1 MVKSV
6 YVPEAGKV
14 VHFADDITPA
24 EMSGYI
30 DSKYPRAAAGVA
42 ALPDQSDN
50 SSVLGRFAYGLG
62 TGFTN
67 IPGGI
72 AALGLPAEKASQTDA
87 WKFSENSRKYL
98 EQTLG
103 IDPTKKPTT
112 SQMLAETLGSA
123 AGFLVP
129 GGAVA
134 KGAGMVGAGA
144 KAAAIAGSASAA
156 AQGATL
162 NANQRAQIIEQQLA
176 SGMKISPETQLA
188 AQRLDGLIGLSE
200 ALPMHKFFG
209 PIGTILSKVP
219 ASKAPIVEKILSN
232 RLARITKAGAEEAAQ
247 EVAQNIASD
256 LMEAGVYN
264 PDVQIGQDLFSNAA
278 GGAFAGSTIEGIIQL
293 AAGRKL
299 RGARQLQTDIQAE
312 MQKNSEDLRK
322 ISVAEAANT
331 LAQSGVQ
338 GNVTIEPNET
348 PEGFTVYTLMGAGN
362 KPITQFHSEKDAVE
376 AVDLYKKMT
385 GAPVNLDM
393 SGPPK
398 LSAIRIGNK
407 KFPTLE
413 AAAEEHRN
421 IKKRV
426 NDLVKFGDNFEL
438 VSKMAAQKGF
448 APQVFA
454 KQIADE
460 IVATKRRLSMFDR
473 YFSPEA
479 PVAKTAEEIKEGPKV
494 SGTPVNDQ
502 PMPEAKAPE
511 PTPDPAVEPDVKPYQ
526 PEEDYT
532 TEFET
537 PEPITTEEEIP
548 DMPIDSEVMPVE
560 ESRIL
565 PDSIVE
571 EDAANAGVEEQPEA
585 PTVKEQRPSATVDDL
600 MNLRKELFGKEIGW
614 HDMTPEQRAAY
625 EAERDKR
632 FPPED
637 VDVYKSAGPLR
648 EPAPRNLREAHMV
661 GPTVR
666 DYSPETKAW
675 LKNVYAQLQNRVD
688 AIIPNQAKL
697 EFKTLVGANP
707 EYLIRGQAS
716 TVDTQYGIKSVI
728 DLATGT
734 LRPGMTVE
742 EAVKELVGTLNHEMI
757 HVLRAKGVI
766 RPEEWRMLSRSVA
779 KTNIPGKQYT
789 FLDKAEAIYTP
800 NGTPMD
806 AAYSDPDAV
815 VEEAVAE
822 MYREWVLNGLKPPQ
836 QNQGLFNRITEFFR
850 RIFQT
855 LRNARHEDFFK
866 QIESGEVG
874 RREGTAR
881 AAPKKASAGPVA
893 RRPGAPMS
901 SDLNDR
907 TQRAFGLY
915 PYLRTAAPN
924 YYTHKRM
931 ILGATNPGNAA
942 EQIANLDALLAKHG
956 NTLAS
961 DQAFADYLAD
971 AMGKF
976 ATAET
981 GVPIVPY
988 GAVNFANNPGLIA
1001 RQLARMTPGQ
1011 LQMAEGGLSAAK
1023 DFETAYRSGTATPTQ
1038 TAKLILW
1045 GILSRGVSP
1054 FVQESMFLD
1063 VVKPTGVSNRT
1074 GMAQGGIDQFIND
1087 AVDGEFNLEAYNDYV
1102 KTLKLDGLPGAGT
1115 THNLGAFGKTTL
1127 VKLQQRIPDGRTILQ
1142 YLHDLISDYS
1152 LSGKEI
1158 RRRFHEVNPGI
1169 GINNKVLSFMMLV
1182 SGRDDVLVLDR
1193 VQMRNQ
1199 FNNGL
1204 FDDYNMYDGEKIE
1217 KEVTKSDGTT
1227 KMENVTDTGTG
1238 IAPIGDGVFGLMYYE
1253 ALERDLM
1260 DPVRQAYNMLGRG
1273 NQFSMG
1279 RYHWESWVA
1288 TSSQEVDHGS
1298 VMGLIKEATGE
1309 ADPYGGIY
1317 TGEGKYD
1324 TFNSGIRYG
1333 YTKEGEAYVALPDGL
1348 GKYYFFTP
1356 EFAKKVIKGYSRAST
1371 RIITD
1376 ANFKVSESTE
1386 GPWYDRPE
1394 VNKERL
1400 RQYLRAQTEIFRAE
1414 RGNAFSKRVSE
1425 IGETNTNG
1433 TGPGPVHANRRR
1445 FGGVRQ
1451 PVVTHPK
1458 LGTRFSAAPVL
1469 GSAEFTQWF
1478 KNSKIRN
1485 PDGSPKVVYHG
1496 TKTRFKVFDT
1506 KSSELGTHFGTPE
1519 QAAEFVE
1526 QNPFVFTEDE
1536 LGEDYTVEGRTD
1548 QIFPVYLSIQN
1559 PIRMVDYG
1567 AWGPS
1572 RTARHLKTMGIITQD
1587 DVVETQ
1593 RLASIDTA
1601 EGIKNIHKLLKDK
1614 GYDGI
1619 VYLNRREGLNNRPT
1633 PEVDDGDDQ
1642 MFKHFHPEAQDSYII
1657 FDPQQAKSVFN
1668 QFKEGTRLETRF
1680 SAAPLPPYIQQQ
1692 NSTLFAP
1699 KVEVSTRD
1707 KIFTHFTDRGL
1718 TGKTLDT
1725 LHGRI
1730 DISKWTM
1737 AGVAGKAAVIDK
1749 NAYIT
1754 ELEKLLNEKM
1764 TGNYQRMEANYSA
1777 TAALA
1782 WRRRA
1787 SHVFASMLLRGN
1799 LEIKFQTPGD
1809 IQSATMKVVDDTDSL
1824 KEIFNII
1831 TQKGP
1836 VDANGVETDKADIFK
1851 SYAVARRGEWL
1862 RSTGQNVPAQLT
1874 PQYIREVTDFTQR
1887 EYPEVIEAYN
1897 KYQRFNK
1904 KLLTTAKDAGLI
1916 SQAELGRLT
1925 NQMNYYGFIYEA
1937 YGEPLGPTSSQ
1948 KTASR
1953 FKLRAYTGTQVGG
1966 LTTDPMFVMMQ
1977 NAQFW
1982 VDSIAKNIAAN
1993 KSFEL
1998 CRQMNEARILGT
2010 DEAPDELAG
2019 EAKDVMFFSQNGVV
2033 KRFAVKDPMLAAALG
2048 SDDRINVG
2056 KFWEAL
2062 GLPSHILRESVTRDP
2077 GFMARNLLRDTV
2089 AAWITSG
2096 ADFMPVIDTIKG
2108 GVHALKGGASYKAL
2122 GSYGVVGSYDLAMLG
2137 PAELSALL
2145 KRNSMPLN
2153 VHTVTTKEGATAAL
2167 GSLWNRLG
2175 HISEASDAATR
2186 IAVYDACIKQGMSEA
2201 EAAMQAIELLDFTR
2215 RGGSQTLGILTKLIP
2230 FLNARIQ
2237 GMDVVYQAGRSGVR
2251 YAMGKSLGERD
2262 ANVGKKF
2269 LLRGGILA
2277 IISTALEALN
2287 QGDDDYEQLDDYV
2300 KTGNLI
2306 IPLKEFGLKGQFL
2319 AVPKAFEAGLLFST
2333 IPQQIYKTTTG
2344 EASTRENA
2352 QLFWGQIQATLGV
2365 NPIPQAIL
2373 PAVEI
2378 LTNHSFYTGL
2388 PLISEGKLRLDP
2400 SLQYNTS
2407 TSQIAMML
2415 GGLPIYY
2422 DMTTGKFGGMSPI
2435 VIDKLISGYGGPLG
2449 TYLVQ
2454 GTSLAMEDAK
2464 VGPDRMPSELSNLPV
2479 VKSFFID
2486 AKSKNPK
2493 IVTQAYELFRI
2504 ADEANRTMSRLRQMG
2519 DAEAL
2524 ANYVDENRDVLQYKK
2539 YIFTL
2544 ADHLNKLSAQERSI
2558 ERDDSMTRDEKLAA
2572 QQKLREIR
2580 IRLASNVDMI
2590 NKKLGR

>member
-6 YVPEAGKV
+6 YVPEAGGIV
-14 VHFADDITPA
+14 DFADDLTPT
-24 EMSGYI
+24 EISTYI
-30 DSKYPRAAAGVA
+30 NTKYPRAAAGTAV
-42 ALPDQSDN
+42 QESDN
-50 SSVLGRFAYGLG
+50 SSITDRMAYGLG
-62 TGFTN
+62 TMFTE
-67 IPGGI
+67 IPGGV
-72 AALGLPAEKASQTDA
+72 ASLMYPASREEETWGGRFSKSARELGQRNL
-87 WKFSENSRKYL
+87 N
-98 EQTLG
+98 
-103 IDPTKKPTT
+103 IDPTKTPTT
-112 SQMLAETLGSA
+112 TQQFAQGIGSLFGFAIPGALVAKGVSA
-123 AGFLVP
+123 AGAGVAAARAA
-129 GGAVA
+129 GVGAV
-134 KGAGMVGAGA
+134 
-144 KAAAIAGSASAA
+144 S
-156 AQGATL
+156 AQGA
-162 NANQRAQIIEQQLA
+162 AVGAEQRSEQIRNQLA
-176 SGMKISPETQLA
+176 SGMQISEEQQLS
-188 AQRLDGLIGLSE
+188 AQRGSALIGTLE
-200 ALPMHKFFG
+200 GLPMGKFFE
-209 PIGTILSKVP
+209 PIGTLLSKVP
-219 ASKAPIVEKILSN
+219 VSKAGVVEKILEN
-232 RLARITKAGAEEAAQ
+232 RLSKIIAAGTGEGLQEAASG
-247 EVAQNIASD
+247 VAND
-256 LMEAGVYN
+256 LMEYGVYN
-264 PDVQIGQDLFSNAA
+264 PNVEIGQDLLSNAA
-278 GGAFAGSTIEGIIQL
+278 GGAFAGSLLESVIQFS
-293 AAGRKL
+293 AGRKV
-299 RGARQLQTDIQAE
+299 RGARQLQADLQAE
-312 MQKNSEDLRK
+312 AQKNSEDLRK
-322 ISVAEAANT
+322 ISIAEASNT

-348 PEGFTVYTLMGAGN
+348 PEGSTVYTLTGPDKKA
-362 KPITQFHSEKDAVE
+362 ITQFQTEEDATQ

-385 GAPVNLDM
+385 GAAVNLDV
-393 SGPPK
+393 SAPPK
-398 LSAIRIGNK
+398 LSAIRIGNQ
-407 KFPTLE
+407 KFPTL
-413 AAAEEHRN
+413 AAAADKHR
-421 IKKRV
+421 KLKDRV
-426 NDLVKFGDNFEL
+426 NELVKFGENVDL
-438 VSKMAAQKGF
+438 VSKVAAQEGV
-448 APQVFA
+448 APQIKA
-454 KQIADE
+454 KQISDE
-460 IVATKRRLSMFDR
+460 IVAAKRTLSMFDR
-473 YFSPEA
+473 YFSPDVPE
-479 PVAKTAEEIKEGPKV
+479 AKTKQEIKVGPKV
-494 SGTPVNDQ
+494 SGAPVNSQAMPVEQ
-502 PMPEAKAPE
+502 PAPKVEAAEKIVAESGPVLEE
-511 PTPDPAVEPDVKPYQ
+511 PTVEEAQ

-532 TEFET
+532 ETFEDTT
-537 PEPITTEEEIP
+537 PVTAEEEIP
-548 DMPIDSEVMPVE
+548 DMPIGAVEMPVE
-560 ESRIL
+560 ESRVL
-565 PDSIVE
+565 PDTIVE
-571 EDAANAGVEEQPEA
+571 EDAAVAAAAEPAPEA
-585 PTVKEQRPSATVDDL
+585 PTVTVKRPSATDADL
-600 MNLRKELFGKEIGW
+600 INLQEEMFGGPIGVRN
-614 HDMTPEQRAAY
+614 MTPEQKSAY
-625 EAERDKR
+625 DAERDRR
-632 FPPED
+632 FPPQD
-637 VDVYKSAGPLR
+637 VDVYSSAGRLR
-648 EPAPRNLREAHMV
+648 DPAPRNLREAQAY
-661 GPTVR
+661 GPAVK

-675 LKNVYAQLQNRVD
+675 MKNVYTQLEKRLE
-688 AIIPNQAKL
+688 AIIPNKARI
-697 EFKTLVGANP
+697 EFRTLVGANP

-716 TVDTQYGIKSVI
+716 TEVTPNGIKGII

-734 LRPGMTVE
+734 LRPDMTVE
-742 EAVKELVGTLNHEMI
+742 AAVKELVGTLNHEMI
-757 HVLRAKGVI
+757 HVLRDQGVI
-766 RPEEWRMLSRSVA
+766 RPEEWRMLSRAVA
-779 KTNIPGKQYT
+779 KTNIPGKKYT
-789 FLDKAEAIYTP
+789 YLDKAEAVYTP
-800 NGTPMD
+800 NGNAMSPI
-806 AAYSDPDAV
+806 YNDPDVV

-836 QNQGLFNRITEFFR
+836 QATGIFNRITEFFR

-855 LRNARHEDFFK
+855 LRNARHEEFFK

-881 AAPKKASAGPVA
+881 VSPTKASAGPVV
-893 RRPGAPMS
+893 RTPGSPMS
-901 SDLNDR
+901 SNLNDR
-907 TQRAFGLY
+907 TETAFGLY
-915 PYLRTAAPN
+915 PYLRTAAPR

-931 ILGATNPGNAA
+931 ILGGTNPGNAA
-942 EQIANLDALLAKHG
+942 EQIANLDILLARHP

-971 AMGKF
+971 AAGKL
-976 ATAET
+976 ATEQT

-988 GAVNFANNPGLIA
+988 AAVKFANDPSAIA

-1011 LQMAEGGLSAAK
+1011 LQMAEGGLNAAK
-1023 DFETAYRSGTATPTQ
+1023 DFEAAYRSGTATPTQ

-1063 VVKPTGVSNRT
+1063 VVKPTGISNRT

-1087 AVDGEFNLEAYNDYV
+1087 AVNGEFDLGAYNDYI

-1217 KEVTKSDGTT
+1217 KEVTKKDGT
-1227 KMENVTDTGTG
+1227 KKLEKVTDTGTG

-1253 ALERDLM
+1253 ALERDLTKSI
-1260 DPVRQAYNMLGRG
+1260 RQAYNLLGRG

-1298 VMGLIKEATGE
+1298 VTGLIKEATGE

-1333 YTKEGEAYVALPDGL
+1333 YTKEGEAYVALPDGM

-1356 EFAKKVIKGYSRAST
+1356 EFAKKVIKGYSKAST
-1371 RIITD
+1371 RIISD

-1425 IGETNTNG
+1425 IGETDTNG
-1433 TGPGPVHANRRR
+1433 SGPGPVHANRRR
-1445 FGGVRQ
+1445 IGGVRQ
-1451 PVVTHPK
+1451 PFVTHPK
-1458 LGTRFSAAPVL
+1458 LGTRFSAAPINPQ
-1469 GSAEFTQWF
+1469 EFQSWF
-1478 KNSKIRN
+1478 KNSKAVN
-1485 PDGSPKVVYHG
+1485 PDGTPQRWLHG
-1496 TKTRFKVFDT
+1496 TPASFKQ
-1506 KSSELGTHFGTPE
+1506 FGKGRSGSIQGEDGP
-1519 QAAEFVE
+1519 FFFS
-1526 QNPFVFTEDE
+1526 QNPEFTEDYS
-1536 LGEDYTVEGRTD
+1536 LRRNYAGGDRGAVEEGGRT
-1548 QIFPVYLSIQN
+1548 IPVYLSVQN
-1559 PIRMVDYG
+1559 PFDYQNPKDVSAVVAKLREMHENGRYPIIDGSSKGSPEVLENKLETLGYDLEDGDWPTIEKESIQRAIRE
-1567 AWGPS
+1567 
-1572 RTARHLKTMGIITQD
+1572 L
-1587 DVVETQ
+1587 
-1593 RLASIDTA
+1593 
-1601 EGIKNIHKLLKDK
+1601 
-1614 GYDGI
+1614 GYDGFFVKENKQRNLA
-1619 VYLNRREGLNNRPT
+1619 VYRP
-1633 PEVDDGDDQ
+1633 EQV
-1642 MFKHFHPEAQDSYII
+1642 KSI
-1657 FDPQQAKSVFN
+1657 FNTFE
-1668 QFKEGTRLETRF
+1668 EGTATSPRF
-1680 SAAPLPPYIQQQ
+1680 SAAPLPPYVQQQ
-1692 NSTLFAP
+1692 NGSLFAP
-1699 KVEVSTRD
+1699 AVNVSTKD
-1707 KIFTHFTDRGL
+1707 KIFSFFSGRAFG
-1718 TGKTLDT
+1718 GKTLNT
-1725 LHGRI
+1725 LYGQI
-1730 DISKWTM
+1730 EISGSTM
-1737 AGVAGKAAVIDK
+1737 AGLAGKEAVTDK
-1749 NAYIT
+1749 NAYIA
-1754 ELEKLLNEKM
+1754 ELEKLLNQKLH
-1764 TGNYQRMEANYSA
+1764 GNYQRMEANYSA

-1782 WRRRA
+1782 WRRRS
-1787 SHVFASMLLRGN
+1787 SHIFASMLLRGN
-1799 LEIKFQTPGD
+1799 VEINFDRPGD
-1809 IQSATMKVVDDTDSL
+1809 IQSATIKVVDDADSM

-1831 TQKGP
+1831 TEKGP
-1836 VDANGVETDKADIFK
+1836 TDANGVQTDKSDIFR

-1862 RSTGQNVPAQLT
+1862 RASGQNVPAQLT
-1874 PQYIREVTDFTQR
+1874 PQYIREVTDFTRR
-1887 EYPEVIEAYN
+1887 EYPEVVEAYN

-1904 KLLTTAKDAGLI
+1904 KLLTTAKDAGII

-1948 KTASR
+1948 KTASK
-1953 FKLRAYTGTQVGG
+1953 FKLRPYTGTQAGG
-1966 LTTDPMFVMMQ
+1966 LTSDPMFVMMQ

-1993 KSFEL
+1993 KAFEL
-1998 CRQMNEARILGT
+1998 TRVMGESRLLGA

-2019 EAKDVMFFSQNGVV
+2019 EAADVMFFSQNGVV
-2033 KRFAVKDPMLAAALG
+2033 KRFAVKDPSLVIALG
-2048 SDDRINVG
+2048 SDDRLNVG
-2056 KFWEAL
+2056 RFWEML
-2062 GLPSHILRESVTRDP
+2062 GLPTYILRESVTRDP

-2089 AAWITSG
+2089 SAWVTSG

-2108 GVHALKGGASYKAL
+2108 GVTALKDGASYRAL

-2137 PAELSALL
+2137 PAELAAVLR
-2145 KRNSMPLN
+2145 RNSMPLN
-2153 VHTVTTKEGATAAL
+2153 VHTVTTKEGAVAAL

-2186 IAVYDACIKQGMSEA
+2186 IAVYDAAKKQGLSDA

-2237 GMDVVYQAGRSGVR
+2237 GMDVLYQAGRSGIR
-2251 YAMGKSLGERD
+2251 YATGRSLGERD

-2269 LLRGGILA
+2269 LLRGGMLA
-2277 IISTALEALN
+2277 VIATALEALN
-2287 QGDDDYEQLDDYV
+2287 QGDEDYEQLDEYI

-2306 IPLKEFGLKGQFL
+2306 VPLKPFGLEGQFL
-2319 AVPKAFEAGLLFST
+2319 AIPKAFEVGLLFNT

-2352 QLFWGQIQATLGV
+2352 ELFWGSLQSTFGV

-2373 PAVEI
+2373 PAIEI

-2400 SLQYNTS
+2400 SLQYNSS

-2415 GGLPIYY
+2415 GGLPIFY

-2454 GTSLAMEDAK
+2454 ATSFAMEGAA
-2464 VGPDRMPSELSNLPV
+2464 VGPERMPTEISSLPIIR
-2479 VKSFFID
+2479 SFFID

-2493 IVTQAYELFRI
+2493 VVTQAYELFRI

-2524 ANYVDENRDVLQYKK
+2524 ANYVDKNKDVLQYKK

-2544 ADHLNKLSAQERSI
+2544 ADRLNKLSAQERSI
-2558 ERDDSMTRDEKLAA
+2558 ERDESMSRDEKLAA

-2580 IRLASNVDMI
+2580 IRLASQVEDI
-2590 NKKLGR
+2590 NKTLGR